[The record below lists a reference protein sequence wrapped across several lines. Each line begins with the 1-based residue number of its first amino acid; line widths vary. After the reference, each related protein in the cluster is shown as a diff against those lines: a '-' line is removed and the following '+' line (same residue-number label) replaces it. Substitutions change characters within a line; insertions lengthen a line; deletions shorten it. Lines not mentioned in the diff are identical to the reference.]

1 MKEVTETVSRQEKR
15 KPTVSGPRILG
26 IFIMLILWAGL
37 TYGGYWY
44 ATDYVQRTVREIQE
58 TNALNVKML
67 EEDMQSLREDMSAI
81 QEALAQTDKTLSS
94 TGSAGEAVNER
105 ISQLDVQLKKLEK
118 SLNIMMESDNEDY

>member
-1 MKEVTETVSRQEKR
+1 MKEIPEPVSRQERR
-15 KPTVSGPRILG
+15 KQTGPGPG
-26 IFIMLILWAGL
+26 IPGIIIMLILWAGL
-37 TYGGYWY
+37 TFGGFWY
-44 ATDYVQRTVREIQE
+44 ATGYVQRTVREIQE

-105 ISQLDVQLKKLEK
+105 ISQLDEQLKKLEK
-118 SLNIMMESDNEDY
+118 SLNILMESGNEDY

>member
-1 MKEVTETVSRQEKR
+1 MKEVTEPVSRQEKR
-15 KPTVSGPRILG
+15 KQTGPKPGVLG
-26 IFIMLILWAGL
+26 IFILLILWAGL

-67 EEDMQSLREDMSAI
+67 EEDIQSLREEMGAI
-81 QEALAQTDKTLSS
+81 EEALAQTDKTLSS

-105 ISQLDVQLKKLEK
+105 ISQLDGQLKKLEK
-118 SLNIMMESDNEDY
+118 SLNIMMESGNEDY

>member
-1 MKEVTETVSRQEKR
+1 MKEVTESVSRQEKR
-15 KPTVSGPRILG
+15 KQTRPGPGMLG

-37 TYGGYWY
+37 TYGGYYY

-58 TNALNVKML
+58 TNALNVKVL
-67 EEDMQSLREDMSAI
+67 EEDIQSLREEMGAI

-105 ISQLDVQLKKLEK
+105 ISLLDDQLKKLEK
-118 SLNIMMESDNEDY
+118 SLNIMMESGNEDY